1 MIMTRLHSLLSRA
14 LLRFRI
20 DRCGATSIEYGLIA
34 GILSIAIVVGVN
46 AAGAQVLVLFQRVLN
61 AIMSVS

>member
-1 MIMTRLHSLLSRA
+1 MTMTKLHLLLSLA
-14 LLRFRI
+14 LPRFRI
-20 DRCGATSIEYGLIA
+20 DRRGATSIEYGLIA